1 LIVVPCIT
9 AQEGCMHAL
18 QLAFS
23 TRVHQLIQNW
33 HSSLLVLLIKQ
44 GVTGSQKDYH
54 WDSSYQF
61 YLISTEGIGTI

>member
-1 LIVVPCIT
+1 
-9 AQEGCMHAL
+9 MHAL

-54 WDSSYQF
+54 
-61 YLISTEGIGTI
+61 